1 MTPQENKQKISD
13 AMNAMAEGNTRPF
26 GALMHPDFTWIATG
40 SNSWSGEFEGLET
53 VRRELFAPL
62 FANFTTT
69 YVNRPINI
77 LADGDFV
84 VVECRA
90 HAMTKS
96 GKPYDQAY
104 CYVIKM
110 KDGMMMS
117 LIEYMDTELIAKVLQ
132 PRIQ

>member
-1 MTPQENKQKISD
+1 MTTEENRRRITA
-13 AMNAMAEGNTRPF
+13 AMQAMATGDTRPF
-26 GALMHPDFTWIATG
+26 GALMHPDFVWTATG
-40 SNSWSGEFEGLET
+40 SNSWAGEFRGLET
-53 VRRELFAPL
+53 VRRELFSPL

-69 YVNRPINI
+69 YINRPINI

-104 CYVIKM
+104 CYVIRM
-110 KDGMMMS
+110 EDGMMKS
-117 LIEYMDTELIAKVLQ
+117 LIEYMDTELIANVLA
-132 PRIQ
+132 PRPQ